1 MANFFGLK
9 QHLLPWLVLG
19 GVTLLQAVSGTRF
32 IYGTCSNL
40 MQQRYSISRAQLNN
54 LIVASESGRLFGWFS
69 NAAAEFLPAPM
80 ILIIGLILGSI
91 GYGVQ
96 YLSITNQLPFLSYWQ
111 MLLLNVLAGN
121 SICWINTY
129 CQLVTCKIFKN
140 NCDTITAITSCYCG
154 LSGKIYTSLVEGI
167 QGKSQD
173 SSIYLLFACLGPN
186 LFGLPVTLLN
196 CLEVVVDEYEET
208 KMLPFVFVIVIATGV
223 YAVVESIAQPFR
235 QLSPRLRVVSLVL
248 AVLML
253 PLVVAFLMVANQ
265 LITLAKW
272 DSKVMSEEE
281 DSKTKTKRFSIGG
294 HRIVIMENERDGNK
308 KEANGDENWLK
319 LVVKSVDFWLFYWMN
334 MCGAT
339 LGMVY
344 LNNLKIISELQSYN
358 DAYSLLATSSSYGFF
373 GRIFSTIFTWY
384 TRENSVISKPGLI
397 MFMMLPMPVVFFMLM
412 SSNNISLYISTG
424 IIGSSSGA
432 ISAIIGSPITSTSTS
447 SSSSSSS
454 SSDQVLISLSNS
466 VVYQPVILPTNIPIG
481 TLIFGFLAALN
492 YQRDGHKICF
502 WGLKCHQFTFITWG
516 CACSIATSLSFS
528 LYLRSRKNN
537 LQKT

>member
-154 LSGKIYTSLVEGI
+154 WSGKIYTSLVEGI

-173 SSIYLLFACLGPN
+173 SSIYLLFACLGPI

-253 PLVVAFLMVANQ
+253 PLVVAFLMAANQ

-272 DSKVMSEEE
+272 DSKVMPEEE

-384 TRENSVISKPGLI
+384 TRFEL
-397 MFMMLPMPVVFFMLM
+397 
-412 SSNNISLYISTG
+412 
-424 IIGSSSGA
+424 
-432 ISAIIGSPITSTSTS
+432 
-447 SSSSSSS
+447 
-454 SSDQVLISLSNS
+454 
-466 VVYQPVILPTNIPIG
+466 
-481 TLIFGFLAALN
+481 
-492 YQRDGHKICF
+492 
-502 WGLKCHQFTFITWG
+502 
-516 CACSIATSLSFS
+516 
-528 LYLRSRKNN
+528 
-537 LQKT
+537 